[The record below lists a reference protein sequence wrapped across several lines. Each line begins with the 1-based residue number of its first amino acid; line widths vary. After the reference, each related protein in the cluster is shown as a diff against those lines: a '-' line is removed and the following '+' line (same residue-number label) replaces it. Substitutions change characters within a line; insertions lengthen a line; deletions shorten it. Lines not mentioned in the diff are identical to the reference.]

1 MTPVGQHWFNEV
13 ITRGELVDLVK
24 QHAADTAAAET
35 PTIVLTS
42 AVAWDGITARPQH
55 FARGLAER
63 GWNVLFVDG
72 PITWL
77 SPIKNR
83 DLRDRA
89 WPNPP
94 VRTLTVNPASA
105 GQGAADAT
113 GSLRVLSPFA
123 TLPFGNMERAINRF
137 NQRLLALQISHAAP
151 GPYILLSMLPGS
163 ADLLAFLHPV
173 ASVYDCVDL
182 HAQFPGFVRP
192 HVVDLMEWDMVS
204 QSRAVFATA
213 GNLDKR
219 MRQWH
224 ANVTLLPNAAQTEHF
239 ATTASAPVH
248 PLIRELPSPRITMFG
263 GIGSW
268 IDQTFLCDL
277 ADARPHLQIVLVG
290 PIETDVS
297 RLRQKPNIH
306 LLGRQ
311 PYGQLPQFLAG
322 SDATLVAFNP
332 ADKVAQSVNPVKV
345 YEYLA
350 ANREVIATPIP
361 ELQKLSDS
369 LWITHTARDAAEAI
383 DRILAGE
390 RRMPDATERQAFVDA
405 NSWHARV
412 SVIDATLRHILP
424 VSVLA
429 PREELSL

>member
-1 MTPVGQHWFNEV
+1 M
-13 ITRGELVDLVK
+13 VK
-24 QHAADTAAAET
+24 QYAADTAAPET
-35 PTIVLTS
+35 PTIILTS

-63 GWNVLFVDG
+63 GWHVLFVDG

-94 VRTLTVNPASA
+94 VRTLSINRTSE
-105 GQGAADAT
+105 GDAQSST

-123 TLPFGNMERAINRF
+123 TLPFGNMERTINRF

-163 ADLLAFLHPV
+163 ADLVSFLHPV
-173 ASVYDCVDL
+173 ASIYDCVDL

-192 HVVDLMEWDMVS
+192 PVVDLMEWDMVS

-213 GNLDKR
+213 GNLYER

-277 ADARPHLQIVLVG
+277 ADARPQLQIVLVG

-297 RLRQKPNIH
+297 RLRQKSNIH

-369 LWITHTARDAAEAI
+369 LWITATALEAAQAI

-390 RRMPDATERQAFVDA
+390 RRMPDAATRQAFVDA
-405 NSWHARV
+405 NSWNARV
-412 SVIDATLRHILP
+412 GVIDATLRHVLP
-424 VSVLA
+424 VSVHA
-429 PREELSL
+429 PREGISL